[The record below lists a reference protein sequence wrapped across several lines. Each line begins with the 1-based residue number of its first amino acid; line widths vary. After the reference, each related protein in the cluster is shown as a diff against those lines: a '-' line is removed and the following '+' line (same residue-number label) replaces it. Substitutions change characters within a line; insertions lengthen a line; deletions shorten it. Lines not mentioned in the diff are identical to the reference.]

1 MVVEPPV
8 RQPDGALGDD
18 QSHWSHWGSDHRIR
32 GRRQGHDLSFTFDDG
47 NDTQYAALP
56 VFARY
61 GMHSTLYINTG
72 LVGTRDIMTWS
83 QLEDFA
89 DAGHELGGHTAHHTG
104 LTEVSETKARAEI
117 KADVDA
123 LQAHGFPARSRSRT
137 PTVTGETRRQSG
149 SGTRATPTH
158 APPTSI
164 GSRIR
169 S

>member
-1 MVVEPPV
+1 
-8 RQPDGALGDD
+8 
-18 QSHWSHWGSDHRIR
+18 
-32 GRRQGHDLSFTFDDG
+32 
-47 NDTQYAALP
+47 
-56 VFARY
+56 
-61 GMHSTLYINTG
+61 MHSTLYINTG

-169 S
+169 QLTRSACGSSKPAWTGRRVRFLKRDVTVSRPRPQDVAHLPHA